1 MFSGWGEG
9 DGFSCVFGAGVGGA
23 SHLALGFS
31 GILYLSSLTG
41 LGKVVWGVGEGGGER
56 VGMLWILH
64 ILSQP

>member
-1 MFSGWGEG
+1 M
-9 DGFSCVFGAGVGGA
+9 FGARVGGA

-31 GILYLSSLTG
+31 GILYMSSLMG
-41 LGKVVWGVGEGGGER
+41 LGKVVWGEGEGGER